1 MSINDL
7 GYRDWDLIPNTSRH
21 QWTTITLFGVRVAWR
36 SRWLKRIFLMAWLPI
51 FVMGLALFVLEQS
64 IQDVDSNDFP
74 MSIGKPLV
82 TGIIFQRPEISNII
96 MISAIKKQFDN
107 AASKFT
113 QGILGAMGVESAQEE
128 SEQSNMGQGAFGG
141 GDISFDV
148 EDLQFIADLSPKQLQ
163 MMLPQTR
170 SRMMGQFTDFDNRN
184 RTERVSIF
192 RQSESKL
199 IRSQNVA
206 RELIEYDRDESGVIE
221 MRELVEY
228 LRPTLWA
235 QILFTFFTL
244 PQAFSIFIV
253 IGMVAPK
260 LISRDMKNRAFL
272 LYYSRP
278 IKPWQYLLGKCS
290 IVWVFLAGLTT
301 LPALLLYLMG
311 VALSPSISVV
321 LVTWDLPIRI
331 LMASVVLCVPT
342 TLFALMLSSLTR
354 ESIFASFGWFAI
366 WIMGSV
372 AYNIMTAVEGFV
384 RMNNNTNPDEPG
396 FVGFV
401 ESGLAGN
408 WSWLSPMQTLENM
421 QSWVF
426 GMDQEIGNLGIAFV
440 VVGLVCVVCL
450 IILRIRIVSP
460 IRV

>member
-1 MSINDL
+1 VSVNDL
-7 GYRDWDLIPNTSRH
+7 GYRDWDLIPKTSRH

-51 FVMGLALFVLEQS
+51 FVMGLGLFILEQS
-64 IQDVDSNDFP
+64 IQDVDSTDFP
-74 MSIGKPLV
+74 MNIGKPLV

-96 MISAIKKQFDN
+96 MISAIKKQFDD
-107 AASKFT
+107 AASRIT
-113 QGILGAMGVESAQEE
+113 QGIMGAMGME
-128 SEQSNMGQGAFGG
+128 SEPAESENRNNARGAFGG
-141 GDISFDV
+141 GDISFNV
-148 EDLQFIADLSPKQLQ
+148 EDLQFIADLSPKQLE

-170 SRMMGQFTDFDNRN
+170 NRMMGQFTDFGNRD
-184 RTERVSIF
+184 RTERVSVF
-192 RQSESKL
+192 RQTESKL
-199 IRSQNVA
+199 IRSQTVA
-206 RELIEYDRDESGVIE
+206 RELIEFDRDNSGVIE

-331 LMASVVLCVPT
+331 LMASIVLCVPT
-342 TLFALMLSSLTR
+342 TLFALMLSSITR
-354 ESIFASFGWFAI
+354 ESIFAGFGWFAI

-384 RMNNNTNPDEPG
+384 RMASNTNSDQPN

-408 WSWLSPMQTLENM
+408 WSWLSPMQTLENL

-426 GMDQEIGNLGIAFV
+426 GMDQEIGNLGIAFAV
-440 VVGLVCVVCL
+440 VCLVCAICL